1 MKKLLAIAAMS
12 AVASLG
18 STSINAQSWDV
29 KCFQQG
35 PARGFVA
42 GFLKPGNTARP
53 LRSLDVNNNL
63 ALPNTTGYPIGAR
76 SISTKAEVA
85 EKSDTPNDMNF
96 AALGFGGTMTLEYL
110 GGSGYFLNGGGSAV
124 ADIDLFETTWG
135 NPSCRPNIS
144 ETATVEFSADGFLWK
159 KGSPVDACHNGS
171 FDISP
176 LQYAKYVRITDKTNP
191 DWKVTGDGVDAYDV
205 DGLEAKFDG
214 DPSVTPGVCDYKQGV
229 SKQFIGMGALP
240 GTGIFAL
247 RNNIANAQVN
257 DPTFTP
263 AQLANPALREVVG
276 TYNFWS
282 IGFGGYAC
290 FALGYPVFA
299 IPGPTKEIRMFE
311 TTWNNSPC
319 PNYPESVL
327 VQVSVDAITWSA
339 ALPLCKDGDIDLD
352 LYGAGYD
359 VVNYIKFTDASNP
372 GSFGKGDDSYDIDN
386 IYVAQ
391 APPGENNPPLCSEVG
406 TRTNI
411 RQFPNVESNV
421 GFTGVPETMF
431 PLAIVGSNIVS
442 DEISFS
448 STIGE
453 EGGFFYSIR
462 NHTGQ
467 ELVNG
472 ELKGNLYDLSEETV
486 STSNLAS
493 GVYFLTLSSANTK
506 ETVKFVKK

>member
-1 MKKLLAIAAMS
+1 MKKFLAIAAMS
-12 AVASLG
+12 AAASLG
-18 STSINAQSWDV
+18 SSSINAQSWDV

-35 PARGFVA
+35 PARGYVA
-42 GFLKPGNTARP
+42 GFLKPGNSARP

-63 ALPNTTGYPIGAR
+63 ALPNTTGYPAGAR

-96 AALGFGGTMTLEYL
+96 ASLGFGGTMTLEYL

-144 ETATVEFSADGFLWK
+144 ETATVEFSADGFNWK

-319 PNYPESVL
+319 PSYPESVL

-359 VVNYIKFTDASNP
+359 VVN
-372 GSFGKGDDSYDIDN
+372 
-386 IYVAQ
+386 
-391 APPGENNPPLCSEVG
+391 
-406 TRTNI
+406 
-411 RQFPNVESNV
+411 
-421 GFTGVPETMF
+421 
-431 PLAIVGSNIVS
+431 
-442 DEISFS
+442 
-448 STIGE
+448 
-453 EGGFFYSIR
+453 
-462 NHTGQ
+462 
-467 ELVNG
+467 
-472 ELKGNLYDLSEETV
+472 
-486 STSNLAS
+486 
-493 GVYFLTLSSANTK
+493 
-506 ETVKFVKK
+506 